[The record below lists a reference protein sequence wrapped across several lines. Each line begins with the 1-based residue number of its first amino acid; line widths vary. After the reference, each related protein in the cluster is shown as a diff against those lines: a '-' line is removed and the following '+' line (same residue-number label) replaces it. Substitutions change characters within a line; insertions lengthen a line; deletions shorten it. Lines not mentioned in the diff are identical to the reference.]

1 VAAHLSKGVAL
12 ADVGD
17 RIKELFIYRW
27 ARPVADKEGI
37 QGWVVHIDR
46 FGNLVTNIPGDV
58 IQQFQNRRGVRIYV
72 GSTILKQ
79 LVNTFGDV
87 KQGESVAYI
96 GSAGMLEVAVNG
108 GNAEQMLGVYKG
120 AAVSLVYT

>member
-1 VAAHLSKGVAL
+1 V
-12 ADVGD
+12 
-17 RIKELFIYRW
+17 LFR
-27 ARPVADKEGI
+27 
-37 QGWVVHIDR
+37 
-46 FGNLVTNIPGDV
+46 
-58 IQQFQNRRGVRIYV
+58 
-72 GSTILKQ
+72 SQ

-120 AAVSLVYT
+120 AAVSLVFG